1 MVMVVLYLIG
11 AASQLFP
18 TIFYI
23 TSAITNVRG
32 QGREA
37 TIELVEALLWILSL
51 GTFVYLLYRSRKS
64 GMPFPARFWFAFFA
78 LLCFVAAGEE
88 LSWGEHLGLV
98 TPSETMQAV
107 NAQQEFNFHNLNI
120 ALLLGLSPDHF
131 LYSRLDNFNKVLN
144 PTFYL
149 LCITAWLIIPAL
161 RRRGRGAGSKWL
173 SHFPI
178 PARRTS
184 AFFAANLAAYVVVD
198 RLLYDVG
205 ELFEFAV
212 AITMLFAAMDFLTQ
226 ARQWK
231 VEKAADGSGR
241 QLAPIGPARSVRW
254 ASPGTTDG
262 ITAARKRVVR
272 G

>member
-1 MVMVVLYLIG
+1 MRTSADRPSPVLIAAMVMVVLYLIG

-131 LYSRLDNFNKVLN
+131 LIRAS
-144 PTFYL
+144 T
-149 LCITAWLIIPAL
+149 
-161 RRRGRGAGSKWL
+161 
-173 SHFPI
+173 
-178 PARRTS
+178 TS
-184 AFFAANLAAYVVVD
+184 
-198 RLLYDVG
+198 
-205 ELFEFAV
+205 
-212 AITMLFAAMDFLTQ
+212 T
-226 ARQWK
+226 K
-231 VEKAADGSGR
+231 S
-241 QLAPIGPARSVRW
+241 
-254 ASPGTTDG
+254 
-262 ITAARKRVVR
+262 
-272 G
+272 